1 MGQGIKMA
9 RVNVNKDLKW
19 GLGKEQLVM
28 RAVAQELTGW
38 DEFKKLDKYD
48 SFDYCANKDGTNCF
62 VEIKSR
68 RIKYGDYEE
77 TIVPA
82 SKIAKGL
89 EIIGK
94 GNKVYVVISFTDGIY
109 YLNLANAT
117 VKFGYN
123 ARTDRGA
130 LELNHYAFI
139 PLAQFKRVSK
149 TLYTED

>member
-1 MGQGIKMA
+1 MA

-19 GLGKEQLVM
+19 GLGKEKLVM
-28 RAVAQELTGW
+28 RAVAEELTGW
-38 DEFKKLDKYD
+38 PEFKKLDKYD
-48 SFDYCANKDGTNCF
+48 SFDYCAGKDGTSCF

-68 RIKYGDYEE
+68 RIRRHDYEE

-82 SKIAKGL
+82 SKIAKAL

-94 GNKVYVVISFTDGIY
+94 GNKVYIVISFTDGIY
-109 YLNLANAT
+109 YLDMTNAT
-117 VKFGYN
+117 VKFGFN

-139 PLAQFKRVSK
+139 PLEQFKKVSK